1 MITLVPLVGILFPL
15 FRGLPAVRTWYVE
28 RRVALFYGELKLL
41 ELEMEAPGGQASDS
55 VLIKKLDELEARVSH
70 LRVPEDF
77 AALVYALRH
86 HIRLVRE
93 RLERPPEA
101 P

>member
-1 MITLVPLVGILFPL
+1 
-15 FRGLPAVRTWYVE
+15 
-28 RRVALFYGELKLL
+28 
-41 ELEMEAPGGQASDS
+41 MEAPGG
-55 VLIKKLDELEARVSH
+55 EARVSH
-70 LRVPEDF
+70 LRVPEGF

-101 P
+101 PG